1 MSATSFRSSPT
12 ERSRQPDD
20 HAWLASTG
28 VAVSQLAAKMAAR
41 PTTFQFTSAGST
53 APGQFQRAR
62 VALDAADGRADA
74 AIARELGVHLSTVRR
89 RRKRFHTAGP
99 AALQDRKRPGHRPR
113 YGPEVHWRSWTP
125 QLSARVH
132 AELGQLHLRV
142 ADVSRQ
148 PGQMDP
154 VPQGAPERGPLV
166 QRPRLFRCQAIAVA
180 SES

>member
-1 MSATSFRSSPT
+1 MVGFDRCGGESARG
-12 ERSRQPDD
+12 QDGGAAD
-20 HAWLASTG
+20 HVPVHLGRVYRT
-28 VAVSQLAAKMAAR
+28 
-41 PTTFQFTSAGST
+41 
-53 APGQFQRAR
+53 GQFQRAR